1 MAILKTSQGF
11 TLIEIMLAILIF
23 GIVITTV
30 MGSFNFVFSS
40 IDVIDENIVAHEMA
54 KSCMNRMAADLTAIH
69 VTPRLKYTPSGH
81 TGASDPDPYRFEGE
95 NEETQEGRFS
105 TLRFTSHTHLPIG
118 NTMPGGIAEI
128 VYYVMDDGEGHHY
141 LFRSDRIFF
150 EDPLEESGQDPVLC
164 EKIKS
169 LSFTYIDQE
178 GEEHESWN
186 SENDEFDYS
195 TPKAVDIRL
204 EIGDESASFFFNTM
218 VPLPVF
224 REKIE
229 DKG

>member
-1 MAILKTSQGF
+1 MMVNSKTSQGF

-23 GIVITTV
+23 GVVITTV
-30 MGSFNFVFSS
+30 TGSFNFVFSS
-40 IDVIDENIVAHEMA
+40 IDVIDENVFAHEMA
-54 KSCMNRMAADLTAIH
+54 KSCMNRISADLTAIH
-69 VTPRLKYTPSGH
+69 VTPRLKYNPSEY
-81 TGASDPDPYRFEGE
+81 TSDPDPYRIEGDI
-95 NEETQEGRFS
+95 EETQEGRFS
-105 TLRFTSHTHLPIG
+105 NLRFTSHAHLPIG

-128 VYYVMDDGEGHHY
+128 VYYVMDDGEGHNY

-150 EDPLEESGQDPVLC
+150 EDPLEKSGQDPVLC

-169 LSFTYIDQE
+169 LTFTYIDQG

-186 SENDEFDYS
+186 SENDEYDYA

-218 VPLPVF
+218 VSLPVF
-224 REKIE
+224 REKVKNE
-229 DKG
+229 GL